1 MMEYIKL
8 ILIGLAG
15 GTVSGVLGLG
25 GGVIM
30 VPLLIYLVSLDVKT
44 ATAISMVQIFFAS
57 ASGTLFNLLEKNI
70 KVRIAVYFGLFS
82 MAFSFLGSFL
92 TKYIPDMT
100 IKILYL
106 IAVLASLS
114 MFIIRSFVKRHIKQI
129 EEDDRKKI
137 LKVIPLGAVAGFMGG
152 LLGVGGGFLYVP
164 VLVFFLGLPI
174 KLAVGTSLMII
185 LFNAVL
191 GVIGKTLSVDFNWIT
206 ALIISVG
213 AVGGAR
219 LGTFIKQKIKPI
231 YIQIT
236 FMLVLL
242 AIIVRVILDLTG
254 VL

>member
-1 MMEYIKL
+1 MEYLKL
-8 ILIGLAG
+8 ILIGVTG
-15 GTVSGVLGLG
+15 GTISGVLGLG
-25 GGVIM
+25 GGVVM
-30 VPLLIYLVSLDVKT
+30 VPLLVYLVSLDVKV

-57 ASGTLFNLLEKNI
+57 SSGTLFNFLEKNI

-82 MAFSFLGSFL
+82 MVFSFLGSFV

-106 IAVLASLS
+106 VAVIASLAI
-114 MFIIRSFVKRHIKQI
+114 FIVRGFLKKNVEEI
-129 EEDDRKKI
+129 EDDDKKRI

-164 VLVFFLGLPI
+164 VLIFFLGLPV

-185 LFNAVL
+185 LFNSIP

-213 AVGGAR
+213 AIGGAR
-219 LGTFIKQKIKPI
+219 LGTYIKRKIRAVYIKAAFII
-231 YIQIT
+231 
-236 FMLVLL
+236 VLA

-254 VL
+254 IL